1 MARLT
6 VNYGFVWDDN
16 GEVTAEDNV
25 NVYGKLVVVST
36 EDKLQSFYTSYSS
49 LLPWAGPDDAD
60 GYYIAYTSDAPRNT
74 PVEEVMGN
82 VGFLRASDSDPT
94 LNQSK
99 QDFIDFVALRFDDP
113 SITTGAAAQTFLTNN
128 QMWSTWDLYN

>member
-36 EDKLQSFYTSYSS
+36 EDKLQSFYTS
-49 LLPWAGPDDAD
+49 
-60 GYYIAYTSDAPRNT
+60 
-74 PVEEVMGN
+74 
-82 VGFLRASDSDPT
+82 
-94 LNQSK
+94 
-99 QDFIDFVALRFDDP
+99 
-113 SITTGAAAQTFLTNN
+113 
-128 QMWSTWDLYN
+128 